1 MYSQSGTNVL
11 RSVGRNRIV
20 TIGIHGCIR
29 LREDYNYLKVYLIS
43 MLDTQEPLIIS
54 DDSSIPGSVM
64 VDYLSFFKFTQY
76 ENWTN
81 KIHEGNIRWGVKMEG
96 YILELK
102 VDPSLI
108 KNCMK

>member
-81 KIHEGNIRWGVKMEG
+81 KIHEGNI
-96 YILELK
+96 
-102 VDPSLI
+102 
-108 KNCMK
+108 